1 MDRCPRV
8 PYGKAVG
15 KLVRSS
21 CRSLRENAERKH
33 GDMRKLGKNLHHL
46 ERIACGEE
54 GDKHQTSKENSDTIA
69 AIQEVEELKRNPNKK
84 TYRNFSEIL
93 SEIQKEK

>member
-1 MDRCPRV
+1 
-8 PYGKAVG
+8 
-15 KLVRSS
+15 
-21 CRSLRENAERKH
+21 
-33 GDMRKLGKNLHHL
+33 MRKLGKNLHHL

-69 AIQEVEELKRNPNKK
+69 AIQEVEELKRNTNK